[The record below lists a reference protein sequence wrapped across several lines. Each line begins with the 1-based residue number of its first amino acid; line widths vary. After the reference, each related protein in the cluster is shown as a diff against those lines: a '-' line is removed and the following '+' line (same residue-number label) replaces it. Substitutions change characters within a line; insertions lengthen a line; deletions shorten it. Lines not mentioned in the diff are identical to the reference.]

1 MQENYAGDFAMKDR
15 NKLMEVINSLNVN
28 KIFDDKII
36 RKSIYNNVWF
46 NEKNISAAVDEVVRL
61 TKPENMREIV
71 GLFPENSRK
80 AKKIAVVLSGETPLD
95 NFRDFLCI
103 LLSGNGFVGKMSH
116 DDPFLLKTYADA
128 LAAACPEIVPDI
140 NIVERPLMDF
150 DAIVL
155 NDNENNSVLKEY
167 FANIPHLFRYE
178 NLGMHLIKGDEKQS
192 DLEELAYK
200 CFINFGRGRHS
211 VRNIFVPKNYDFQP
225 LLAAFAKWDDVKNN
239 ARYFNNYEYRKSI
252 CLLGKKE
259 CIDNGFVI
267 LRQSDE
273 MDPNV
278 SEIFYHEYESLAK
291 MLTFFQKNET
301 GSDIIRFLQSL

>member
-1 MQENYAGDFAMKDR
+1 
-15 NKLMEVINSLNVN
+15 MEIINSLNVN
-28 KIFDDKII
+28 EIFGDEII

-46 NEKNISAAVDEVVRL
+46 TEKNISGAVDEVKRL
-61 TKPENMREIV
+61 TKIENMREIV
-71 GLFPENSRK
+71 GLFPDNNHMARE
-80 AKKIAVVLSGETPLD
+80 IAVVLSGETPLD
-95 NFRDFLCI
+95 NFCDFLCI
-103 LLSGNGFVGKMSH
+103 LLSGNGFVGKISH
-116 DDPFLLKTYADA
+116 DDPFLLKAYADA
-128 LAAACPEIVPDI
+128 LAAACPEIEPDI
-140 NIVERPLMDF
+140 NFVNRPLTDF

-167 FANIPHLFRYE
+167 FANIPHLFRHV

-192 DLEELAYK
+192 DLEELAYR
-200 CFINFGRGRHS
+200 CFVNFGRGRHS

-252 CLLGKKE
+252 CLLGKTE

-273 MDPNV
+273 MNPNV
-278 SEIFYHEYESLAK
+278 SEIFYHEYESLAE
-291 MLTFFQKNET
+291 MLTFFQKNKT
-301 GSDIIRFLQSL
+301 DSDIIGFLQNL